1 MIKIIYKPFAIIAGL
16 IAARLGRSVFKSVWS
31 AIDEQPPPLPATG
44 EASLGKVVGARALQA
59 AVMAGVAA
67 AVDRWFA
74 DAFHHLVGAWPRKT
88 SGPSS
93 PSRTEAARSD

>member
-1 MIKIIYKPFAIIAGL
+1 VIKIIYKPFAIIAGL

-74 DAFHHLVGAWPRKT
+74 GAFHHLVGAWPKKHER
-88 SGPSS
+88 PEQ
-93 PSRTEAARSD
+93 PEQD